1 MELAIKLVK
10 ELVELL
16 EKVFVMVLVS
26 IVDLKLYE

>member
-16 EKVFVMVLVS
+16 EKVLVMVLVS